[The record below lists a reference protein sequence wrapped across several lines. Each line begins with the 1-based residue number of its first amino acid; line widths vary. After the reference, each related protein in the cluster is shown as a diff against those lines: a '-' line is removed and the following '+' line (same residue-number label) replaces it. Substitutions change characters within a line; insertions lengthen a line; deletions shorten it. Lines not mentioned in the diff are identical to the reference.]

1 MKIMQNNENNALKG
15 NKLTE
20 NVLYN
25 LNWSNVKESS
35 RIVQSGG
42 MQV

>member
-1 MKIMQNNENNALKG
+1 MQNNENNALKG

-20 NVLYN
+20 NVLQN
-25 LNWSNVKESS
+25 LNCSNVKENS
-35 RIVQSGG
+35 RTVQSGG